1 MHVID
6 LSVTIHDKQGR
17 LGLSAEFD
25 TPYKFSECGWQGSTF
40 SMFCHYGT
48 HVDAPC
54 HFIEGASS
62 IDLAPLGKLIGP
74 AALVDLSDH
83 GREKGISGNTLE
95 ERGRHVRSGDIA
107 ILRTGWTDQHWGD
120 DIFWKEGPY
129 LGGDGADWLVERG
142 VKAVVY
148 DFAEE
153 YAVRNKGFR
162 GEDCE
167 IHHKILGKDIYNI
180 EYVHNLAAISQPRCA
195 IVALPLKLAGLDGSP
210 ARVLA
215 MEGIDLP
222 AEFTIKT

>member
-6 LSVTIHDKQGR
+6 LSVTVHDKQGR

-48 HVDAPC
+48 HVDAPN
-54 HFIEGASS
+54 HFIEGASG
-62 IDLAPLGKLIGP
+62 IDAAPLGKLMGP
-74 AALVDLSDH
+74 AALMDLSDH
-83 GREKGISGNTLE
+83 GREAGITGDTLE
-95 ERGRHVRSGDIA
+95 SRGRHVEPGDIA

-120 DIFWKEGPY
+120 DVFWKEGPY
-129 LGGDGADWLVERG
+129 LAGDGADWLVERG

-153 YAVRNKGFR
+153 FVVRRKGFR
-162 GEDCE
+162 GEECE

-195 IVALPLKLAGLDGSP
+195 VMALPLKLAGLDGSP

-215 MEGIDLP
+215 LEGIELP
-222 AEFTIKT
+222 GEFTIA